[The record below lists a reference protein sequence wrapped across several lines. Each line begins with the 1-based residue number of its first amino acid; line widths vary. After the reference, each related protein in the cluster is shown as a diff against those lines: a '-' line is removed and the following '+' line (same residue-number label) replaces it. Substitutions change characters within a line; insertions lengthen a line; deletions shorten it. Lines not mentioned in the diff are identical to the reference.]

1 MGTGRM
7 DLDGQMVMFAE
18 CGETTPPCSA
28 RHPSAGGELRGVLRL
43 PGKATC
49 TPQEASA
56 ATGISVS
63 QFRNWVDDGTLLAV
77 NASRDPVNARDKR
90 VGKLNAWRIV
100 VRRSHEFER
109 EDCKCFLTLEELIDK
124 ASNKSSLK

>member
-1 MGTGRM
+1 MGRM

-18 CGETTPPCSA
+18 CEQTPASGY
-28 RHPSAGGELRGVLRL
+28 GGTPFQKGACGVLRL

-109 EDCKCFLTLEELIDK
+109 EDCKCFLTLEELIEMS
-124 ASNKSSLK
+124 SNKFSER